1 MNFHSML
8 RLKCQKKLFNKDA
21 ILFDFE
27 ILEAEDDA
35 ILDVLFK
42 RIISYYSSNSDAM
55 AKIVRALVKP
65 TFLNNS
71 GFFTDVVMAEIVCS

>member
-1 MNFHSML
+1 MNFHSMF
-8 RLKCQKKLFNKDA
+8 RSECQKNLNNKNA
-21 ILFDFE
+21 ILIDFE

-35 ILDVLFK
+35 ILDVLLE

-65 TFLNNS
+65 KF
-71 GFFTDVVMAEIVCS
+71 